1 MRSASRS
8 RRRAS
13 AEPIEV
19 DEREEKMKPARRLN
33 IALALAAGAMLA
45 APAADARIT
54 KIVVDNALSQKPP
67 FGGFS
72 WPGVGQYEKI
82 IGTAYGE
89 LNPADP
95 RNSVIVDVELA
106 PRNSSGNVEYSFDF
120 YILKPI
126 NLRNRPHRAIH
137 EPPTPANKTWNPFRR
152 VPGGNDPGSTF

>member
-1 MRSASRS
+1 
-8 RRRAS
+8 
-13 AEPIEV
+13 
-19 DEREEKMKPARRLN
+19 MKPAHRLN
-33 IALALAAGAMLA
+33 VVLALAAGAMLA

-54 KIVVDNALSQKPP
+54 KVVVDTALSQKPT

-89 LNPADP
+89 VNPADP

-106 PRNSSGNVEYSFDF
+106 PRNLSGNVEYSFDF

-126 NLRNRPHRAIH
+126 SL
-137 EPPTPANKTWNPFRR
+137 
-152 VPGGNDPGSTF
+152 GNGAH

>member
-19 DEREEKMKPARRLN
+19 DEREEKMKPPRRLN

-54 KIVVDNALSQKPP
+54 KIVVDNALSQKPT

-72 WPGVGQYEKI
+72 WPGVGQDQKI

-95 RNSVIVDVELA
+95 RNSVIVHVQLS
-106 PRNSSGNVEYSFDF
+106 PPN
-120 YILKPI
+120 
-126 NLRNRPHRAIH
+126 PHRTA
-137 EPPTPANKTWNPFRR
+137 E
-152 VPGGNDPGSTF
+152 